1 MTATD
6 SVLTPAVSK
15 ATAYSVIALIAF
27 NLRLAITSV
36 PSVLED
42 IELATGWSDVTL
54 GALTGIPVLCMG
66 IFALAIPRWAAR
78 YGMPIL
84 IHIGIIVMLAA
95 MVLRGFQNLPILL
108 FPSAFLAGA
117 SIAILGGLVPALVRS
132 VLAQSMGTASIIWT
146 TSMFFG
152 AALGG
157 AVTPYLAYWTGSWG
171 FSLAFWTI
179 PVIIAGIAWWS
190 SGNLGHA
197 RPPTPVTS
205 RLRDLPWRSWPAWA
219 LTAYIVLNSIVYYST
234 VAWLA
239 PSYVDLGY
247 TQEAAGTLFGFF
259 ILGSIVSGTAF
270 PWLMNR
276 WAARRVLLSISA
288 LGGAVGLVVIA
299 LAPLAAPELVLFL
312 FGFFLSGSF
321 AMTLSLLSEYG
332 ADIAGSARLTAMV
345 FFVTYTVAATG
356 PIVSGFLF
364 ELTESWMSSFL
375 ILAISLAAQVL
386 FVAPLRKGVVIH

>member
-6 SVLTPAVSK
+6 SVSTPTTSK
-15 ATAYSVIALIAF
+15 ATAYAVIALIAF

-42 IELATGWSDVTL
+42 VEFATGWSDVTL

-66 IFALAIPRWAAR
+66 VFALAIPRWAAR

-95 MVLRGFQNLPILL
+95 MVLRGFQNLPVLL

-146 TSMFFG
+146 TSMFLG

-171 FSLAFWTI
+171 FSLAFWI
-179 PVIIAGIAWWS
+179 VPVIIAGVAWWS

-205 RLRDLPWRSWPAWA
+205 HLRDLPWRSAPAWA
-219 LTAYIVLNSIVYYST
+219 LTIYIVLNSIVYYSA

-259 ILGSIVSGTAF
+259 ILGSIISGTAF
-270 PWLMNR
+270 PWLMQR
-276 WAARRVLLSISA
+276 WHARRTLLAISA
-288 LGGAVGLVVIA
+288 IGGAIGLVVIA
-299 LAPLAAPELVLFL
+299 LVPLLAPEVTLCL
-312 FGFFLSGSF
+312 FGLFLSGSF

-332 ADIAGSARLTAMV
+332 ADIPASARLTAMV

-364 ELTESWMSSFL
+364 ELTQSWTSSFL
-375 ILAISLAAQVL
+375 ILAISLAAQVI
-386 FVAPLRKGVVIH
+386 FVAPLRRGVVIH